1 MILVRELCVMEN
13 EETEEQ
19 YQYISCGQRFED
31 HEMIGEESL
40 DLDRHAYRAHN
51 RQMGTEGGRITK

>member
-1 MILVRELCVMEN
+1 MEN